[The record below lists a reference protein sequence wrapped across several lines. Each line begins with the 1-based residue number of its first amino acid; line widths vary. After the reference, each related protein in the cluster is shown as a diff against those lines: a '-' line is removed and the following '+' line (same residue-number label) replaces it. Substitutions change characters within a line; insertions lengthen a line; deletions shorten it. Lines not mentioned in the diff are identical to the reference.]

1 MTFRIAHLTDVH
13 WTIDPSPWRL
23 GLGKRLLGTLNLYLG
38 GRRYHFDDRVRDQLV
53 ADVLTQQPDLVV
65 VTGDLTS
72 QAIPAEFEL
81 ARKALDPI
89 LSTIPT
95 FVIPGNHDAYTFG
108 AFKSRR
114 IQRYFGPWMG
124 LDRHGPVGRLD
135 VGPVTVLGLDPNRP
149 ALSASGE
156 VPGEQLDRL
165 AEALSD
171 PALRDRFV
179 VLALHY
185 PILGP
190 GGSLYDNRSHGLVN
204 VRSLIDVLDRA
215 PVRPRLAIHG
225 HKHHGYSG
233 LFRFNDGHELTT
245 HNPGSGGYLRHEE
258 AGRAGAFNL
267 YTLRDGQL
275 AEVERHLFDGDR
287 FQVEPGGLYA
297 SGF

>member
-38 GRRYHFDDRVRDQLV
+38 GRRYHFDDRVRTRLV
-53 ADVLTQQPDLVV
+53 EDVLAQEPDLVV

-81 ARKALDPI
+81 ARQALDPI
-89 LSTIPT
+89 LSRIPT

-114 IQRYFGPWMG
+114 IQKYFGPWMG
-124 LDRHGPVGRLD
+124 LERHAPVGRLD

-149 ALSASGE
+149 SLSASGE
-156 VPGEQLDRL
+156 VPPEQLDRL

-171 PALRDRFV
+171 PSLRDRFV
-179 VLALHY
+179 TLALHY

-190 GGSLYDNRSHGLVN
+190 SGSLYDNRSHGLVN
-204 VRSLIDVLDRA
+204 VRSLLDVLDRA

-225 HKHHGYSG
+225 HKHHGYAG
-233 LFRFNDGHELTT
+233 LFRFADGHELVT
-245 HNPGSGGYLRHEE
+245 HNPGSGGYLHQPD

-267 YTLRDGQL
+267 DTLRDGAL
-275 AEVERHLFDGDR
+275 VGVERHLFDGER
-287 FQVEPGGLYA
+287 FQAESGGLYA